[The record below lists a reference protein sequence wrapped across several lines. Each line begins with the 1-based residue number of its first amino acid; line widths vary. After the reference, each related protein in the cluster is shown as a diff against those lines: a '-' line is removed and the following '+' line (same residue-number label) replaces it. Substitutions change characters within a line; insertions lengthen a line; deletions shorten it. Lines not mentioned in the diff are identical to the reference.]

1 MSTLGSPIAWG
12 REGGSPAAP
21 VKLPAPF
28 SLPRRALMFPAVVE
42 EGVWVSRT
50 HRPGSA
56 VSWKWMRAPH
66 SASEEGELEAGVGG
80 GR

>member
-1 MSTLGSPIAWG
+1 MSTLGPILAWG
-12 REGGSPAAP
+12 RQGGSPAGA
-21 VKLPAPF
+21 VRLPAP
-28 SLPRRALMFPAVVE
+28 SPLPRRAQTLPAVVE

-56 VSWKWMRAPH
+56 VSWEWMRVPH
-66 SASEEGELEAGVGG
+66 SASEKGELGAGVGG

>member
-1 MSTLGSPIAWG
+1 MSTLGPILAWG
-12 REGGSPAAP
+12 REGGSPAWA
-21 VKLPAPF
+21 VRLPAPS
-28 SLPRRALMFPAVVE
+28 SLARRALVFPAVME

-56 VSWKWMRAPH
+56 VGWKRLRVSH
-66 SASEEGELEAGVGG
+66 SAYERGELGAGVGG

>member
-1 MSTLGSPIAWG
+1 MSTLGPILAWG
-12 REGGSPAAP
+12 REGGSPAWA
-21 VKLPAPF
+21 VRLPAPT
-28 SLPRRALMFPAVVE
+28 SLPQRARMFPAVVE

-56 VSWKWMRAPH
+56 VGCKWMRVPH
-66 SASEEGELEAGVGG
+66 SASKKGELGAGIGG